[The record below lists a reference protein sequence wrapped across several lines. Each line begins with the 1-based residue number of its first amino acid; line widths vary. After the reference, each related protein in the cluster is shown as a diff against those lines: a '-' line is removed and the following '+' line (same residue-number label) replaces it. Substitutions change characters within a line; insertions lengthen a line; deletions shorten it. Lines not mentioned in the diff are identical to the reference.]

1 MDEEW
6 RIHKVSISID
16 SKVLKYH
23 HYFYSHYRTL
33 SKKVINDLKKYSL
46 FNLINTGLGL
56 MIELVRSKYIMMTM
70 EIGYIMLIWRMFA
83 MILRTIQYWYI
94 IQQIQI
100 YLNLLLKNVL
110 TTLIRVYSLAIF
122 YWTGIK
128 FENLNQSFPVNTFY
142 TYEDEGIWILSI
154 ERYKHVAHFFESIS
168 VPFNAMLRPNFFKGP
183 VYSSFLL

>member
-1 MDEEW
+1 M
-6 RIHKVSISID
+6 
-16 SKVLKYH
+16 KYL
-23 HYFYSHYRTL
+23 HYFYSHYRTC
-33 SKKVINDLKKYSL
+33 SQEVINDLNKYFL
-46 FNLINTGLGL
+46 FILIDTELGL
-56 MIELVRSKYIMMTM
+56 MIQLVRSKFIMMTM
-70 EIGYIMLIWRMFA
+70 EIGNFMLIWRMFA

-110 TTLIRVYSLAIF
+110 SLLAVIYSIAIF

-128 FENLNQSFPVNTFY
+128 FENLNQSFPVNTYY
-142 TYEDEGIWILSI
+142 TFEDEGIWILSI

-168 VPFNAMLRPNFFKGP
+168 VPFNAMVRPNFFKGP